1 MKKILLQLGH
11 YNTQNNCD
19 PRFRGMT
26 GAPDEVAHNYA
37 IGIKLAELLN
47 MNGYEAHVTD
57 ANINCPSNLIDANKD
72 WDLFLALH
80 CDSNYS
86 GDEGGGFV
94 DYIDLSIDSSLESNT
109 ESKRIKE
116 AIESEYFIYTG
127 IRNVPSR
134 SNANTKFYYA
144 WQYLTAKTPCVILEM
159 GESVDPHDSVILN
172 DVTRVAIGI
181 LKGIQKAFPVAIQPQ
196 PTPPINEIE
205 ALKKE
210 VESLKGQIVALK
222 TDYEARLA
230 QKEQVCQ
237 KQTTEALAKFAER
250 LIKCAKTNG

>member
-1 MKKILLQLGH
+1 MKILLQLGH

-19 PRFRGMT
+19 PRLRGMT

-47 MNGYEAHVTD
+47 KNGYEAHVTY
-57 ANINCPSNLIDANKD
+57 ANINCPSNAINTNKD

-80 CDSNYS
+80 CDANYV

-94 DYIDLSIDSSLESNT
+94 DFPDPFIDGAT
-109 ESKRIKE
+109 AESKRIKE
-116 AIESEYFIYTG
+116 AIESEYFKYTG

-134 SNANTKFYYA
+134 SNPNTKFYYA

-159 GESVDPHDSVILN
+159 GESIDPHDSVILN

-250 LIKCAKTNG
+250 LIKCAKTN